1 MIFKNFK
8 EAHNYYKYPG
18 THRIGSYGDDKGI
31 NRSYSCG
38 KKGDI
43 LKNNI
48 VYYVLKN
55 DKIKEKFKLNIK
67 NKKKLRFFLKVENG
81 VKDMGLYKVKKFY
94 KNYVVFEK

>member
-18 THRIGSYGDDKGI
+18 THRVGSYGDDKGI
-31 NRSYSCG
+31 IWSYSCG

-43 LKNNI
+43 LKNDV

-81 VKDMGLYKVKKFY
+81 VKDMGLYNVKKFY
-94 KNYVVFEK
+94 KNFVVFQK